1 MKIASYG
8 HACFSVNVGGKT
20 LLFDPFIT
28 PNPLAAAIDI
38 GSLKPDYILLSHGHD
53 DHVAE
58 VEVIAKPPD
67 KRSARP
73 EAMFEIE
80 NVSVWGEITVPKS
93 RVYTPLEPVNV
104 PPPPVCESLA
114 TA

>member
-1 MKIASYG
+1 MLPVGLIVRVSDRCPPRVGLTVTWKLVDCPAASPLN
-8 HACFSVNVGGKT
+8 AA
-20 LLFDPFIT
+20 T
-28 PNPLAAAIDI
+28 PVFV
-38 GSLKPDYILLSHGHD
+38 KP
-53 DHVAE
+53 E